1 MTEEV
6 IPYTRTGPATLN
18 MFAPIPKTNPS
29 GLNSMAG
36 ETIEFENP
44 VIGIVEPP
52 TIKARIIFFINVLL
66 FALLD
71 IKSSYSLFVMF
82 KFVFII
88 ITKNS
93 ICRKN
98 NYIIYVS
105 KKIIKKY

>member
-44 VIGIVEPP
+44 VIGIVEPAP
-52 TIKARIIFFINVLL
+52 ATFPILEYSFSTVSKAPININEM
-66 FALLD
+66 LD
-71 IKSSYSLFVMF
+71 IAIESSLS
-82 KFVFII
+82 
-88 ITKNS
+88 NP
-93 ICRKN
+93 
-98 NYIIYVS
+98 
-105 KKIIKKY
+105 